1 MPYIEVK
8 TNTALSSEKEVT
20 LKSEIAEILA
30 SSFPG
35 KTENWLM
42 IDFTDKVRMY
52 FAGESTPCAMIEIAL
67 FGHGSDKSY
76 DKMTSGICA
85 LIEKELEIPQDRV
98 YVKYTE
104 IDHWGWNGSNF

>member
-8 TNTALSSEKEVT
+8 TNAEFSKEKEVF
-20 LKSEIAEILA
+20 LKAKIADILA

-42 IDFTDKVRMY
+42 LNFFYNCNMY
-52 FAGESTPCAMIEIAL
+52 FSGSDDPCIIFEIAL
-67 FGHGSDKSY
+67 FNKQPTQYY
-76 DKMTSGICA
+76 DKMTPAICE
-85 LIEKELEIPQDRV
+85 LIEKECGIPGNRI

-104 IDHWGWNGSNF
+104 IERWGWQGSNF